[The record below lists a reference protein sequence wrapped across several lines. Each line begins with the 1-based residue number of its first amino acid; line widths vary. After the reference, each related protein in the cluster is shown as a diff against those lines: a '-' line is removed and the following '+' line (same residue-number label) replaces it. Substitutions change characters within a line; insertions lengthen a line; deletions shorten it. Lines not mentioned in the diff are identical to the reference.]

1 MAGPRRR
8 SVSLPIILSVVSVGL
23 SIALLVGWTLVIV
36 KNIELTKEITG
47 NAWLMVSGI
56 VSFAVI
62 MTVVVLLTVFVV
74 REIREVRRRDS
85 FIDSVTHELK
95 SPLASL
101 QLALET
107 SARPELA
114 EARLGELRGM
124 MLDDVQRLS
133 ALIDGI
139 LDANRIEHGQ
149 VTTTI
154 DEVDVASVV
163 RESVAVLSRRHKL
176 APGAIK
182 VAVAEDLELITDPDV
197 LRTVV
202 DNLVDNAIKY
212 SDAPRDIEVRAA
224 REGSQGIV
232 LEVEDHGIGIPRA
245 DLKHVFERFY
255 RAPEEAV
262 RQRHGTGLG
271 LFLVEALVRG
281 LGGRVEAHSEGSGK
295 GTTMRVALPLKSRR
309 A

>member
-1 MAGPRRR
+1 MARPRRR
-8 SVSLPIILSVVSVGL
+8 SVSTPIILSVVSVGL

-36 KNIELTKEITG
+36 QNIELTKEITG
-47 NAWLMVSGI
+47 NTWLMVGGI
-56 VSFAVI
+56 LSITVI
-62 MTVVVLLTVFVV
+62 MTVLVLFTVFLV

-107 SARPELA
+107 MVRPGLPDDRRE
-114 EARLGELRGM
+114 ELRGM
-124 MLDDVQRLS
+124 MLDDVARLA

-139 LDANRIEHGQ
+139 LDANRVEHGRLAMAR
-149 VTTTI
+149 
-154 DEVDVASVV
+154 DEVDLRELVG
-163 RESVAVLSRRHKL
+163 ESVDALSRRHKL
-176 APGAIK
+176 TDGAIAVE
-182 VAVAEDLELITDPDV
+182 VASGLDMLTDETV

-212 SDAPRDIEVRAA
+212 SDAPREIRVRASLDGE
-224 REGSQGIV
+224 REV
-232 LEVEDHGIGIPRA
+232 LLEVEDRGIGIPKR
-245 DLKHVFERFY
+245 DLKRIFERFY

-271 LFLVEALVRG
+271 LFLVQALVRS
-281 LGGRVEAHSEGSGK
+281 LGGRVEAQSEGAGQ
-295 GTTMRVALPLKSRR
+295 GTTMRVALPLRPR
-309 A
+309 GA